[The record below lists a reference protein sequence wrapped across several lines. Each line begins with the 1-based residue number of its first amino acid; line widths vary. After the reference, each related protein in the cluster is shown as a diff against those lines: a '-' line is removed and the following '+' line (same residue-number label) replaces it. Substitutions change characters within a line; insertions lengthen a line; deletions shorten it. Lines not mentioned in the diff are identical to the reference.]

1 MNLAYHHIS
10 GAGAWWWPGLT
21 RLDCTTN
28 TDITYYHL
36 IKGSLLQTDK
46 DHCEAQA
53 ETDTESTIRL
63 KLIPS
68 HKRNKQR
75 GLEWVGADSVI
86 SLCLLF

>member
-10 GAGAWWWPGLT
+10 GAGAWWWPGLA

-36 IKGSLLQTDK
+36 IKGSLQQTHN

-63 KLIPS
+63 KLI
-68 HKRNKQR
+68 RVTR
-75 GLEWVGADSVI
+75 GTNSGAWNGWGLI
-86 SLCLLF
+86 Q

>member
-63 KLIPS
+63 KLI
-68 HKRNKQR
+68 RVTR
-75 GLEWVGADSVI
+75 GTNSGAWNGWGLI
-86 SLCLLF
+86 Q